1 MDNKPRALRCI
12 KYTIQ
17 YNLFFQKQLQGKK
30 KKKTPDNSG
39 LRAENSL
46 LIVGEEI
53 NIHFP
58 RTEGLPFQGIGRIAC
73 CEVNMAATKYIC
85 SKINFKKKVKPY
97 VTNRLN
103 GWDSESTVKK
113 QTNKQTLFSAMSLIF
128 TPLCTSVHKTCTI
141 CVSRPSQGPGCNQ
154 AGPVASL
161 HALRL

>member
-30 KKKTPDNSG
+30 KMKTPDNSG

-58 RTEGLPFQGIGRIAC
+58 RTEGLPFQRIGRIDF
-73 CEVNMAATKYIC
+73 CEVKMAATKYIC
-85 SKINFKKKVKPY
+85 SKINFKKKL
-97 VTNRLN
+97 NR
-103 GWDSESTVKK
+103 
-113 QTNKQTLFSAMSLIF
+113 M
-128 TPLCTSVHKTCTI
+128 
-141 CVSRPSQGPGCNQ
+141 
-154 AGPVASL
+154 
-161 HALRL
+161 